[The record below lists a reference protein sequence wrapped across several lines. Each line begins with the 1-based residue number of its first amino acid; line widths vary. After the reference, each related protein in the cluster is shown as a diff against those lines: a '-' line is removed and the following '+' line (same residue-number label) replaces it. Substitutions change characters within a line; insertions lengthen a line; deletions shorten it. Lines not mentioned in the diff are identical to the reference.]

1 MKILILNWK
10 KTENNKEFLSCL
22 IIRTKLTKMDKF
34 INDIYSLFLKIT
46 RLNLQPKLLLSI
58 NLKESNKKVSFRE
71 QVEQGLFPYFDLLC
85 EATNPMKSKLSL
97 KFSFITIYNNFIT
110 EHLSNRFTTLKII
123 K

>member
-1 MKILILNWK
+1 MKR
-10 KTENNKEFLSCL
+10 
-22 IIRTKLTKMDKF
+22 II
-34 INDIYSLFLKIT
+34 
-46 RLNLQPKLLLSI
+46 I
-58 NLKESNKKVSFRE
+58 NLKVFNCNKKSLLRE

-110 EHLSNRFTTLKII
+110 EHLSNRFTTLKIV